1 MLPSP
6 SLRLPRWLPLG
17 LCALLTGC
25 APATAPDGAES
36 QRLLQEEQAEAV
48 TGKLPA
54 AADLLVS
61 LRLVAEHGSLA
72 PGAETRLG
80 LAITVAPGWHTYG
93 RSPSD
98 SGVPLSVSWRLPEG
112 LEASGE
118 LRWPAPQ
125 RYVAPGALLDHV
137 YEGTTTLML
146 PIRLA
151 PTALPGTTLDVQ
163 AEVEWL
169 VCKEACLLGSGSAS
183 LRIPIT
189 ATGAKPVVVPAET
202 LQLFRDTEAR
212 LPRAARAGEL
222 PTIAQTAREAVVVT
236 LRGAQLLRFLPE
248 PDCVTLPRLVIEG
261 EAIGDTLRLSL
272 LSRPE
277 SGAPGGRL
285 SGLLEATFPGAE
297 PQFYAI
303 EHRLD
308 P

>member
-25 APATAPDGAES
+25 APAAAPNGAES
-36 QRLLQEEQAEAV
+36 QRLLQEGQAEAIA
-48 TGKLPA
+48 GKLPA
-54 AADLLVS
+54 AADPLVS

-72 PGAETRLG
+72 PGTETRLG

-98 SGVPLSVSWRLPEG
+98 SGVPLTVSWRLAEG
-112 LEASGE
+112 LEVSGE

-137 YEGTTTLML
+137 YEGTTTLVL

-189 ATGAKPVVVPAET
+189 ATGARPAVVPAET

-212 LPRAARAGEL
+212 LPRAAQAGAL
-222 PTIAQTAREAVVVT
+222 PTIAQTDREVVVT
-236 LRGAQLLRFLPE
+236 LRGAKLLRFLPE
-248 PDCVTLPRLVIEG
+248 PDCVTLPRLVTEG
-261 EAIGDTLRLSL
+261 EALGDTLRLSL
-272 LSRPE
+272 PTRPE
-277 SGAPGGRL
+277 SNASGGRL
-285 SGLLEATFPGAE
+285 SGLLEASFPGAG